1 LLLPVAPEFSRPVT
15 LDRVPAG
22 GMSVDLE
29 ASADERRLLTR
40 RFDLV
45 SLDHLAGEVRLER
58 AVGDALI
65 HLTGR
70 LQARLSQRC
79 VVTLDPVDAEID
91 VEFQRLFSRDL
102 PSDAAGEVEVDP
114 EAELPEPVPPGG
126 LDLGEILAEEL
137 ALALDPYPRSPQ
149 AEARLRELGGQDA
162 GTSGPFARLASLSR
176 H

>member
-1 LLLPVAPEFSRPVT
+1 LPVAPEFSRPVA
-15 LDRVPAG
+15 LDRVPAD
-22 GMSVDLE
+22 GMSVSLE
-29 ASADERRLLTR
+29 ASADERRSLAR

-45 SLDHLAGEVRLER
+45 SLERLVGEVRLER
-58 AVGDALI
+58 ADGGGGLI
-65 HLTGR
+65 HVTGR
-70 LQARLSQRC
+70 LQARLAQRC

-91 VEFQRLFSRDL
+91 AEFQRLFARDL
-102 PSDAAGEVEVDP
+102 PSEAAGEVEVDP

-149 AEARLRELGGQDA
+149 ADARLQELGGQDA
-162 GTSGPFARLASLSR
+162 GTGGPFARLSSLNR